1 MITDIGAQP
10 TRAQKRRTD
19 FIMGELL
26 SVMPWIWLGV
36 TIAAIVSEA
45 ATLALVAVWFI
56 PSALV
61 SLVISLFRLPVWLQ
75 AAVFLAMSLALMI
88 FLKPFMKKVLKVRY
102 SPTNADTV
110 IGKTGTVIEKIDN
123 IAATGAVK
131 ADGKVW
137 TARSDDDSV
146 TIDEG
151 SLVRAVA
158 IEGVKLICKKEN

>member
-1 MITDIGAQP
+1 
-10 TRAQKRRTD
+10 
-19 FIMGELL
+19 MGGLL

-36 TIAAIVSEA
+36 TVAAIVFEA
-45 ATLALVAVWFI
+45 STLALVAVWFI

-61 SLVISLFRLPVWLQ
+61 SLVLSVFHLPLWLQ
-75 AAVFLAMSLALMI
+75 VTAFLVLSLALMI

-131 ADGKVW
+131 VDGKIW
-137 TARSDDDSV
+137 TARSDDDSL

-158 IEGVKLICKKEN
+158 IEGVKLICRKEN

>member
-1 MITDIGAQP
+1 
-10 TRAQKRRTD
+10 
-19 FIMGELL
+19 
-26 SVMPWIWLGV
+26 MPWVWLGV

-61 SLVISLFRLPVWLQ
+61 SLVISLFRLPIWLQ

-88 FLKPFMKKVLKVRY
+88 FLKPFMKKVLKIRY

-110 IGKTGTVIEKIDN
+110 IGKAGTVIEKIDN

-151 SLVRAVA
+151 ALVRAVA

>member
-1 MITDIGAQP
+1 
-10 TRAQKRRTD
+10 
-19 FIMGELL
+19 
-26 SVMPWIWLGV
+26 MPWVWLGV

-61 SLVISLFRLPVWLQ
+61 SLVISLFRLPIWLQ

-88 FLKPFMKKVLKVRY
+88 FLNPFMKKVLKIRY

-151 SLVRAVA
+151 ALVRAVA

>member
-1 MITDIGAQP
+1 ME
-10 TRAQKRRTD
+10 
-19 FIMGELL
+19 ELL
-26 SVMPWIWLGV
+26 SVMPWVWLGV

-61 SLVISLFRLPVWLQ
+61 SLVISLFRLPIWLQ
-75 AAVFLAMSLALMI
+75 AAVFLAMALALMI
-88 FLKPFMKKVLKVRY
+88 FLKPFMKKVLKIRY

-151 SLVRAVA
+151 ALVRAVA

>member
-1 MITDIGAQP
+1 
-10 TRAQKRRTD
+10 
-19 FIMGELL
+19 
-26 SVMPWIWLGV
+26 MPWIWLGV
-36 TIAAIVSEA
+36 TVAAIVFEA
-45 ATLALVAVWFI
+45 STLALVAVWFI

-137 TARSDDDSV
+137 TARSNDDSV

>member
-1 MITDIGAQP
+1 
-10 TRAQKRRTD
+10 
-19 FIMGELL
+19 
-26 SVMPWIWLGV
+26 MPWVWLGV

-61 SLVISLFRLPVWLQ
+61 SLVISLFRLPIWLQ

-88 FLKPFMKKVLKVRY
+88 FLKPFMKKVLKIRY

-151 SLVRAVA
+151 ALVRAVA